1 MHRFTQCKHKYVS
14 HTGLCSKCSL
24 ELQKFAL
31 SLPHVLCPQPASY
44 SEAQKIEMKDS
55 LLYKD
60 LVEPAHWVG
69 LRKCDDLL
77 EYLRVSG
84 KKTPLTSTEM
94 VPLE

>member
-1 MHRFTQCKHKYVS
+1 
-14 HTGLCSKCSL
+14 
-24 ELQKFAL
+24 
-31 SLPHVLCPQPASY
+31 
-44 SEAQKIEMKDS
+44 MKDS

-84 KKTPLTSTEM
+84 KKNPTHIHRNGAAGMEGVGVEICISYTVRKIHFLPAEQPPDARS
-94 VPLE
+94 VSV